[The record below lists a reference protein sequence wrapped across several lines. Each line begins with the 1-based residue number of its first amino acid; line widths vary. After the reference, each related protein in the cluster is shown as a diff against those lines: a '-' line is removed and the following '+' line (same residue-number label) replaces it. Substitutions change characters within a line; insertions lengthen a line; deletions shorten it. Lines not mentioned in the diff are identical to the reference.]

1 MFTYS
6 IRLTMDSV
14 NAVLQPDFHRGYC
27 DYFFYLMVI
36 YLIIG
41 TLTVA
46 DFALSGVS
54 NIKNFSGFMRNHM
67 GSKVL
72 QLLAIGVHFFVIRLL
87 YSMCARSLPVKE
99 GYRKI
104 REGTT
109 SNKNNDEGF
118 YGGGP
123 EDNQDI

>member
-1 MFTYS
+1 
-6 IRLTMDSV
+6 MDSV

-41 TLTVA
+41 TLTIA

-54 NIKNFSGFMRNHM
+54 NIKNFSGFIKNNM

-72 QLLAIGVHFFVIRLL
+72 QLLSIGVHFFVIRLL
-87 YSMCARSLPVKE
+87 YSMCARSLPAQE
-99 GYRKI
+99 GMGNKKRDGF
-104 REGTT
+104 REG
-109 SNKNNDEGF
+109 NEDDDETN
-118 YGGGP
+118 P
-123 EDNQDI
+123 DL

>member
-1 MFTYS
+1 
-6 IRLTMDSV
+6 MDTV
-14 NAVLQPDFHRGYC
+14 NAVLQPDFHSGYC

-46 DFALSGVS
+46 DFALSGVA

-72 QLLAIGVHFFVIRLL
+72 QLVTIGVHFFRDPSSLQYV
-87 YSMCARSLPVKE
+87 RSFSSCE
-99 GYRKI
+99 GR
-104 REGTT
+104 
-109 SNKNNDEGF
+109 
-118 YGGGP
+118 YGLFK
-123 EDNQDI
+123 

>member
-1 MFTYS
+1 MN
-6 IRLTMDSV
+6 SV

-46 DFALSGVS
+46 DFALSGVA
-54 NIKNFSGFMRNHM
+54 NIKNFRGVMKNHM

-72 QLLAIGVHFFVIRLL
+72 QLLSIAVHFFVIRLL

-99 GYRKI
+99 GMSCGDDKKNKDGF
-104 REGTT
+104 REGVDDEDEQT
-109 SNKNNDEGF
+109 NNDVA
-118 YGGGP
+118 
-123 EDNQDI
+123 

>member
-1 MFTYS
+1 MN
-6 IRLTMDSV
+6 SV

-46 DFALSGVS
+46 DFALSGVA
-54 NIKNFSGFMRNHM
+54 NIKNFSGFMKNHM

-72 QLLAIGVHFFVIRLL
+72 QLLSIAVHFFVIRLL

-99 GYRKI
+99 GMCSEHKRKDGF
-104 REGTT
+104 REGNDDEKDKT
-109 SNKNNDEGF
+109 SD
-118 YGGGP
+118 
-123 EDNQDI
+123 DVA

>member
-1 MFTYS
+1 MN
-6 IRLTMDSV
+6 SV

-46 DFALSGVS
+46 DFALSGVA
-54 NIKNFSGFMRNHM
+54 NIKNFSGFMKNHM

-72 QLLAIGVHFFVIRLL
+72 QLLSIAVHFFVIRLL
-87 YSMCARSLPVKE
+87 YSMCANSLPASKE
-99 GYRKI
+99 GMYGTNKEHKRDGF
-104 REGTT
+104 REGKTN
-109 SNKNNDEGF
+109 SSIADDE
-118 YGGGP
+118 
-123 EDNQDI
+123 EDE

>member
-1 MFTYS
+1 
-6 IRLTMDSV
+6 
-14 NAVLQPDFHRGYC
+14 
-27 DYFFYLMVI
+27 MVI

-46 DFALSGVS
+46 DFALSGVA

-72 QLLAIGVHFFVIRLL
+72 QLLTIGVHFFVIRLL

-99 GYRKI
+99 GF
-104 REGTT
+104 REGTKSKT
-109 SNKNNDEGF
+109 DEEMKNRLRDGFREGNEEDENKN
-118 YGGGP
+118 
-123 EDNQDI
+123 I

>member
-1 MFTYS
+1 MN
-6 IRLTMDSV
+6 SV

-46 DFALSGVS
+46 DFALSGVA
-54 NIKNFSGFMRNHM
+54 NIKNFSGFMKNHM

-72 QLLAIGVHFFVIRLL
+72 QLLSIAVHFFVIRLL

-99 GYRKI
+99 GYCGDDRKHKDGF
-104 REGTT
+104 REGNTEEEDDKT
-109 SNKNNDEGF
+109 SNKV
-118 YGGGP
+118 
-123 EDNQDI
+123 

>member
-1 MFTYS
+1 
-6 IRLTMDSV
+6 MDSV

-46 DFALSGVS
+46 DFALSGDA
-54 NIKNFSGFMRNHM
+54 NIKNFSGFMKNHM

-72 QLLAIGVHFFVIRLL
+72 QLLTIGVHFFVIRLL

-99 GYRKI
+99 GFKEGTKSKTDEEMKNRLRDGF
-104 REGTT
+104 REG
-109 SNKNNDEGF
+109 NNEDE
-118 YGGGP
+118 
-123 EDNQDI
+123 DI

>member
-1 MFTYS
+1 MN
-6 IRLTMDSV
+6 SV

-46 DFALSGVS
+46 DFILSGAA
-54 NIKNFSGFMRNHM
+54 NMKNFSSFIKNNM
-67 GSKVL
+67 GTKVL
-72 QLLAIGVHFFVIRLL
+72 QLLSIGVHFFVIRLL

-99 GYRKI
+99 GMCGDDKKHKDGF
-104 REGTT
+104 REG
-109 SNKNNDEGF
+109 NDDKEN
-118 YGGGP
+118 
-123 EDNQDI
+123 ENL

>member
-1 MFTYS
+1 
-6 IRLTMDSV
+6 MDSV

-46 DFALSGVS
+46 DFALSGVA
-54 NIKNFSGFMRNHM
+54 NIKNFSGFMKNHM

-72 QLLAIGVHFFVIRLL
+72 QLLTIGVHFFVIRLL

-99 GYRKI
+99 GFKEGTKSKTDEEMKNRLRDGF
-104 REGTT
+104 REGN
-109 SNKNNDEGF
+109 NKEDE
-118 YGGGP
+118 
-123 EDNQDI
+123 DI

>member
-1 MFTYS
+1 MN
-6 IRLTMDSV
+6 SV

-46 DFALSGVS
+46 DFALSGVA
-54 NIKNFSGFMRNHM
+54 NIKNFSGFMKNHM

-72 QLLAIGVHFFVIRLL
+72 QLLSIAVHFFVIRLL

-99 GYRKI
+99 GYCDGTNKEHKKDGF
-104 REGTT
+104 REGKTN
-109 SNKNNDEGF
+109 SSIADDE
-118 YGGGP
+118 
-123 EDNQDI
+123 EDE

>member
-1 MFTYS
+1 MN
-6 IRLTMDSV
+6 SV

-46 DFALSGVS
+46 DFALSGVA
-54 NIKNFSGFMRNHM
+54 NIKNFSGFMKNHM

-72 QLLAIGVHFFVIRLL
+72 QLLSIAVHFFVIRLL

-99 GYRKI
+99 GMCNGKKHEHNKDGF
-104 REGTT
+104 REGNTEEEDKT
-109 SNKNNDEGF
+109 SNKV
-118 YGGGP
+118 
-123 EDNQDI
+123 